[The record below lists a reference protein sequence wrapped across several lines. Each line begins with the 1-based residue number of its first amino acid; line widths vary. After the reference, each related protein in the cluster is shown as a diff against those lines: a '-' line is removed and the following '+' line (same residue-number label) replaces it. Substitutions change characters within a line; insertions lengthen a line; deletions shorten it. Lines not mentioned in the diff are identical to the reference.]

1 MLYAKSVQRYC
12 FFLIQPSFLAKK
24 CQNLQICIILV
35 QIFRNSAF
43 FCANLQV
50 VRCTIS
56 TEGRT
61 GGGALF
67 FEERPDY
74 IRRNRRR
81 KAGLTV
87 RAKKENY
94 AGG

>member
-1 MLYAKSVQRYC
+1 M
-12 FFLIQPSFLAKK
+12 
-24 CQNLQICIILV
+24 
-35 QIFRNSAF
+35 
-43 FCANLQV
+43 
-50 VRCTIS
+50 IS

-67 FEERPDY
+67 FEEMPDQ

>member
-50 VRCTIS
+50 VRCMIS
-56 TEGRT
+56 TEPREEQVVELSSSKRCRIRSGVID
-61 GGGALF
+61 
-67 FEERPDY
+67 EERPD
-74 IRRNRRR
+74 
-81 KAGLTV
+81 
-87 RAKKENY
+87 
-94 AGG
+94 